1 MLLLDR
7 LPFTCRAITFVTYLL
22 LGSKVTPLPCSNAGH
37 RHRQYAATD
46 TLTRLIRL
54 EAEQVNSSLIGP
66 CCRRP
71 TSMSSI

>member
-7 LPFTCRAITFVTYLL
+7 LPFTCRAITFVTYVL
-22 LGSKVTPLPCSNAGH
+22 LGSKVTPLPCSNAG
-37 RHRQYAATD
+37 HRQYAATD

>member
-1 MLLLDR
+1 MLLLER
-7 LPFTCRAITFVTYLL
+7 LPFTCRAITFVTYVLL
-22 LGSKVTPLPCSNAGH
+22 DSKVIPLPCSNAG
-37 RHRQYAATD
+37 HRQYAATD